1 MVKEGTIVL
10 EFSMQRFSRLATT
23 GAAIAFISLS
33 ATIALA
39 QTGPTT
45 ETKTTAAP
53 ATAPAAATTAQ
64 VEPKPAS
71 STEQKKR
78 GPARHRKSAHKDY
91 LHFVPFDKMW

>member
-53 ATAPAAATTAQ
+53 AAATTAQ